1 MEKFYL
7 GEARAGEG
15 MTAGN
20 SIVMYERW
28 RRLGDEQLLADIAE
42 YNRIDCISTLRCRDW
57 LAGMRPDGAPW
68 FAWAPEAGARGS
80 AEERTEA
87 EERTAAMAEAL
98 LAGEH
103 AHEDWRQLLVDLL
116 EFHRRESKPA
126 WWAVFSRQ
134 DLPFE
139 ALLADA
145 ECLAEIGRAS
155 GRESVSVRVDR
166 GGRGILNKK

>member
-7 GEARAGEG
+7 GEARAGEV
-15 MTAGN
+15 MTAGD

-68 FAWAPEAGARGS
+68 FAWAPEAEARGS

-87 EERTAAMAEAL
+87 EERKAAMADEV
-98 LAGEH
+98 LAGEP
-103 AHEDWRQLLVDLL
+103 AKEDRRQLTVDLHAV
-116 EFHRRESKPA
+116 HRR
-126 WWAVFSRQ
+126 
-134 DLPFE
+134 
-139 ALLADA
+139 DA
-145 ECLAEIGRAS
+145 HTGRV
-155 GRESVSVRVDR
+155 G
-166 GGRGILNKK
+166 

>member
-1 MEKFYL
+1 
-7 GEARAGEG
+7 
-15 MTAGN
+15 
-20 SIVMYERW
+20 
-28 RRLGDEQLLADIAE
+28 
-42 YNRIDCISTLRCRDW
+42 
-57 LAGMRPDGAPW
+57 MRPDGAPW
-68 FAWAPEAGARGS
+68 FAWAPEAEARGS

-139 ALLADA
+139 ALLEDA
-145 ECLAEIGRAS
+145 ECLAGLEADTNADWK
-155 GRESVSVRVDR
+155 SVLW
-166 GGRGILNKK
+166 GEWG